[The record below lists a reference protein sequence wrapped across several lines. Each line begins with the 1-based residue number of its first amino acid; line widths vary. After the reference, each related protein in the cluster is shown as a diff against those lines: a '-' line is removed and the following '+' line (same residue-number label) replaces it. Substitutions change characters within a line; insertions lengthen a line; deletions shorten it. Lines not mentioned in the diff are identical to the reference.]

1 MEKKGV
7 RPELEQKDNTK
18 NEKVPRWMNLFQQ
31 WVMEYTSSLTEDCQ
45 KSRQFEDRFKSQNV

>member
-1 MEKKGV
+1 MERKGV
-7 RPELEQKDNTK
+7 RPEFEQKDNTK

-45 KSRQFEDRFKSQNV
+45 KSQQFEDRFKSQNV